1 MASRLGAALGAPGR
15 ALRRLGFGAG
25 FGGQSFC
32 YRRLSVWVFAGEPSG
47 DAIGARALRALR
59 IEAEARNDPVTSVEG
74 VGGPA
79 MLAAGLRA
87 SLFPME
93 DVSVM
98 GVAEVA
104 ASLPSLRRRLSQ
116 AAAAVNAAQ
125 PDVLLTI
132 DAKGFSFRLAKA
144 VTNEGTTKVHVV
156 SPSWWAWRG
165 GERNLR
171 ALRVAG
177 IDAVACLLPFEPEGV
192 RRAGTRAAFVG
203 HPVVEDVREGAGA
216 FREAREARRAAE
228 ARAGTETTV
237 LGALPGSRDQE
248 LDRHLPLFR
257 EACAALSKRWRS
269 LDPNLEEKNG
279 RGRGSPTRTLR
290 VEFLVLPRHRRRVR
304 RELETWPVP
313 ATVTAADAG
322 DCQTR
327 ASFFG
332 ATDAALVAAGTAT
345 AQAFAHGVPQVV
357 AYRAHFA
364 TEWIARALAK
374 TPHASL
380 PNVALPALAPVPELL
395 GASRATPAALA
406 DAAARVLRDERARRA
421 QTEARDAFLDALT
434 PRDASGAEVAPSL
447 AVARVAL
454 DAVEAKREKILRAR
468 AKRRERA
475 GART

>member
-1 MASRLGAALGAPGR
+1 MTALGVGVRGR
-15 ALRRLGFGAG
+15 TLRGRD
-25 FGGQSFC
+25 
-32 YRRLSVWVFAGEPSG
+32 RR
-47 DAIGARALRALR
+47 RALRALR
-59 IEAEARNDPVTSVEG
+59 VEAEARNDPVTSVEG

-192 RRAGTRAAFVG
+192 RRAGPLRSWATPWWRTSGKARGVSRGSGGAPRRRGEGGDRDDRPRRVAGEPRPGTRQTPAAVSGSLRGAFEAVANARAASRRKKRTRARLAN
-203 HPVVEDVREGAGA
+203 ANA
-216 FREAREARRAAE
+216 ARR
-228 ARAGTETTV
+228 V
-237 LGALPGSRDQE
+237 PGAPAPPTQGAPRTRDVAGSRDG
-248 LDRHLPLFR
+248 
-257 EACAALSKRWRS
+257 
-269 LDPNLEEKNG
+269 DP
-279 RGRGSPTRTLR
+279 
-290 VEFLVLPRHRRRVR
+290 
-304 RELETWPVP
+304 
-313 ATVTAADAG
+313 ADAG

-345 AQAFAHGVPQVV
+345 AQAFAHGGPRVV
-357 AYRAHFA
+357 AYAPPPPSGS
-364 TEWIARALAK
+364 RALAK
-374 TPHASL
+374 APHASL
-380 PNVALPALAPVPELL
+380 PNVALPALAPVPEYSERLARRRRRWRTPRR
-395 GASRATPAALA
+395 GSCATSARARA
-406 DAAARVLRDERARRA
+406 DRARRVPGRA
-421 QTEARDAFLDALT
+421 HPAR
-434 PRDASGAEVAPSL
+434 RVRRGGGAEPRRG
-447 AVARVAL
+447 AR
-454 DAVEAKREKILRAR
+454 RAR
-468 AKRRERA
+468 RRRGKTE
-475 GART
+475 

>member
-15 ALRRLGFGAG
+15 ALRRLGFGAEDR
-25 FGGQSFC
+25 GQSVC
-32 YRRLSVWVFAGEPSG
+32 CRRLSVWVFAGEPSG

-171 ALRVAG
+171 ALRATG

-257 EACAALSKRWRS
+257 EACAALSKRLRS
-269 LDPNLEEKNG
+269 LEPNLEEKNG
-279 RGRGSPTRTLR
+279 RGSDLR
-290 VEFLVLPRHRRRVR
+290 VEFLVLPRHQRRVR

-313 ATVTAADAG
+313 ATATAADAG

-332 ATDAALVAAGTAT
+332 ATDAVLVAAGTAT

-434 PRDASGAEVAPSL
+434 PRDASGAKMAPSL

-454 DAVEAKREKILRAR
+454 DAVEAKRKKIAR

>member
-1 MASRLGAALGAPGR
+1 MASRLGAALGAPGC
-15 ALRRLGFGAG
+15 ALRRLGFGAEDR
-25 FGGQSFC
+25 GQRFC
-32 YRRLSVWVFAGEPSG
+32 FRRLSVWVFAGEPSG

-79 MLAAGLRA
+79 MLGAGLRA

-171 ALRVAG
+171 VLRAAG

-257 EACAALSKRWRS
+257 EACAALSKRLRS
-269 LDPNLEEKNG
+269 LEPNLEEKNG
-279 RGRGSPTRTLR
+279 RGSDLR
-290 VEFLVLPRHRRRVR
+290 VEFLVLPRHLRRVR

-313 ATVTAADAG
+313 ATATAADAG

-406 DAAARVLRDERARRA
+406 DAAARVLRDERAMRA

-434 PRDASGAEVAPSL
+434 PRDASGAKMAPSL

-454 DAVEAKREKILRAR
+454 DAVEAKRRKIAR

>member
-15 ALRRLGFGAG
+15 ALRRLGFGAEDR
-25 FGGQSFC
+25 GQSVC
-32 YRRLSVWVFAGEPSG
+32 CRRLSVWVFAGEPSG

-171 ALRVAG
+171 ALRATG

-257 EACAALSKRWRS
+257 EACAALSKRLRS
-269 LDPNLEEKNG
+269 LEPNLEEKNG
-279 RGRGSPTRTLR
+279 RGSDLR
-290 VEFLVLPRHRRRVR
+290 VEFLVLPRHQRRVR

-313 ATVTAADAG
+313 ATATAADAG

-332 ATDAALVAAGTAT
+332 ATDAVLVAAGTAT

-434 PRDASGAEVAPSL
+434 PRDASGAKMAPSL

-454 DAVEAKREKILRAR
+454 DAVEAKRKKIAR
-468 AKRRERA
+468 AKRREGA

>member
-1 MASRLGAALGAPGR
+1 
-15 ALRRLGFGAG
+15 
-25 FGGQSFC
+25 
-32 YRRLSVWVFAGEPSG
+32 VWVFAGEPSG

-171 ALRVAG
+171 ALRATG

-257 EACAALSKRWRS
+257 EACAALSKRLRS
-269 LDPNLEEKNG
+269 LEPNLEEKNG
-279 RGRGSPTRTLR
+279 RGSDLR
-290 VEFLVLPRHRRRVR
+290 VEFLVLPRHQRRVR

-313 ATVTAADAG
+313 ATATAADAG

-332 ATDAALVAAGTAT
+332 ATDAVLVAAGTAT

-434 PRDASGAEVAPSL
+434 PRDASGAKMAPSL

-454 DAVEAKREKILRAR
+454 DAVEAKRKKIAR
-468 AKRRERA
+468 AKRREGA

>member
-15 ALRRLGFGAG
+15 ALRRLGFGAEDR
-25 FGGQSFC
+25 GQSVC
-32 YRRLSVWVFAGEPSG
+32 CRRLSVWVFAGEPSG

-171 ALRVAG
+171 ALRATG

-257 EACAALSKRWRS
+257 EACAALSKRLRS
-269 LDPNLEEKNG
+269 LEPNLEEKNE
-279 RGRGSPTRTLR
+279 RGSDLR
-290 VEFLVLPRHRRRVR
+290 VEFLVLPRHQRRVR

-313 ATVTAADAG
+313 ATATAADAG

-332 ATDAALVAAGTAT
+332 ATDAVLVAAGTAT

-434 PRDASGAEVAPSL
+434 PRDASGAKMAPSL

-454 DAVEAKREKILRAR
+454 DAVEAKRKKIAR

>member
-1 MASRLGAALGAPGR
+1 
-15 ALRRLGFGAG
+15 
-25 FGGQSFC
+25 
-32 YRRLSVWVFAGEPSG
+32 
-47 DAIGARALRALR
+47 
-59 IEAEARNDPVTSVEG
+59 
-74 VGGPA
+74 
-79 MLAAGLRA
+79 
-87 SLFPME
+87 
-93 DVSVM
+93 
-98 GVAEVA
+98 
-104 ASLPSLRRRLSQ
+104 
-116 AAAAVNAAQ
+116 
-125 PDVLLTI
+125 
-132 DAKGFSFRLAKA
+132 
-144 VTNEGTTKVHVV
+144 
-156 SPSWWAWRG
+156 
-165 GERNLR
+165 
-171 ALRVAG
+171 
-177 IDAVACLLPFEPEGV
+177 
-192 RRAGTRAAFVG
+192 
-203 HPVVEDVREGAGA
+203 VVEDVREGAGA

-257 EACAALSKRWRS
+257 EACAALSKRLRS
-269 LDPNLEEKNG
+269 LEPNLEEKNG
-279 RGRGSPTRTLR
+279 RGSDLR
-290 VEFLVLPRHRRRVR
+290 VEFLVLPRHQRRVR

-313 ATVTAADAG
+313 ATATAADAG

-332 ATDAALVAAGTAT
+332 ATDAVLVAAGTAT

-434 PRDASGAEVAPSL
+434 PRDASGAKMAPSL

-454 DAVEAKREKILRAR
+454 DAVEAKRKKIAR

>member
-15 ALRRLGFGAG
+15 ALRRLGFGAED
-25 FGGQSFC
+25 GGQSVC
-32 YRRLSVWVFAGEPSG
+32 CRRLSVWVFAGEPSG

-171 ALRVAG
+171 ALRATG

-257 EACAALSKRWRS
+257 EACAALSKRLRS
-269 LDPNLEEKNG
+269 LEPNLEEKNG
-279 RGRGSPTRTLR
+279 RGSDLR
-290 VEFLVLPRHRRRVR
+290 VEFLVLPRHQRRVR

-313 ATVTAADAG
+313 ATATAADAG

-332 ATDAALVAAGTAT
+332 ATDAVLVAAGTAT

-434 PRDASGAEVAPSL
+434 PRDASGAKMAPSL

-454 DAVEAKREKILRAR
+454 DAVEAKRKKIAR

>member
-15 ALRRLGFGAG
+15 ALRRLGFGAED
-25 FGGQSFC
+25 GGQSVC
-32 YRRLSVWVFAGEPSG
+32 CRRLSVWVFAGEPSG

-257 EACAALSKRWRS
+257 EACAALSKRLRS
-269 LDPNLEEKNG
+269 LEPNLEEKNG
-279 RGRGSPTRTLR
+279 RGSDLR
-290 VEFLVLPRHRRRVR
+290 VEFLVLPRHQRRVR

-313 ATVTAADAG
+313 ATATVADAG

-332 ATDAALVAAGTAT
+332 ATDAVLVAAGTAT

-434 PRDASGAEVAPSL
+434 PRDASGAKMAPSL

-454 DAVEAKREKILRAR
+454 DAVEAKRKKIAR

>member
-15 ALRRLGFGAG
+15 ALRRLGFGSEDR
-25 FGGQSFC
+25 GQSVC
-32 YRRLSVWVFAGEPSG
+32 CRRLSVWVFAGEPSG

-171 ALRVAG
+171 ALRATG

-257 EACAALSKRWRS
+257 EACAALSKRLRS
-269 LDPNLEEKNG
+269 LEPNLEEKNG
-279 RGRGSPTRTLR
+279 RGSDLR
-290 VEFLVLPRHRRRVR
+290 VEFLVLPRHQRRVR

-313 ATVTAADAG
+313 ATATAADAG

-332 ATDAALVAAGTAT
+332 ATDAVLVAAGTAT

-421 QTEARDAFLDALT
+421 QTEARDAFLDALS
-434 PRDASGAEVAPSL
+434 PRDASGAKMAPSL

-454 DAVEAKREKILRAR
+454 DAVEAKRKKIAR

>member
-257 EACAALSKRWRS
+257 EACAALSKRWRT
-269 LDPNLEEKNG
+269 LEPHLEEKNG
-279 RGRGSPTRTLR
+279 RGRGSRTRTLR

-421 QTEARDAFLDALT
+421 QTEARDARWT
-434 PRDASGAEVAPSL
+434 RSPRATRPARRWRRASPWRASRSTLSRQNVIE
-447 AVARVAL
+447 
-454 DAVEAKREKILRAR
+454 KRHNRLELL
-468 AKRRERA
+468 
-475 GART
+475 

>member
-1 MASRLGAALGAPGR
+1 MASRLGAALGAPGC
-15 ALRRLGFGAG
+15 ALRRLGFGAEDR
-25 FGGQSFC
+25 GQRFC
-32 YRRLSVWVFAGEPSG
+32 FRRLSVWVFAGEPSG

-79 MLAAGLRA
+79 MLGAGLRA

-144 VTNEGTTKVHVV
+144 VTNKGTTKVHVV

-257 EACAALSKRWRS
+257 EACAALSKRLRS
-269 LDPNLEEKNG
+269 LEPNLEEKNG
-279 RGRGSPTRTLR
+279 RGSDLR
-290 VEFLVLPRHRRRVR
+290 VEFLVLPRHLRRVR

-313 ATVTAADAG
+313 ATATAADAG

-332 ATDAALVAAGTAT
+332 ATDAVLVAAGTAT

-434 PRDASGAEVAPSL
+434 PRDASGAKMAPSL

-454 DAVEAKREKILRAR
+454 DAVEAKRNRK
-468 AKRRERA
+468 K
-475 GART
+475 T

>member
-15 ALRRLGFGAG
+15 ALRRLGFGAEDR
-25 FGGQSFC
+25 GQSVAC
-32 YRRLSVWVFAGEPSG
+32 CRRLSVWVFAGEPSG

-98 GVAEVA
+98 GVAEVV

-171 ALRVAG
+171 ALRAAG

-257 EACAALSKRWRS
+257 EACAALSKRLRS
-269 LDPNLEEKNG
+269 LEPNLEEKNG
-279 RGRGSPTRTLR
+279 RGSDLR
-290 VEFLVLPRHRRRVR
+290 VEFLVLPRHQRRVR

-313 ATVTAADAG
+313 ATATAADAG

-332 ATDAALVAAGTAT
+332 ATDAVLVAAGTAT

-434 PRDASGAEVAPSL
+434 PRDASGAKMAPSL

-454 DAVEAKREKILRAR
+454 DAVEAKRKKIAR

>member
-15 ALRRLGFGAG
+15 ALRRLSFGAEDR
-25 FGGQSFC
+25 GQSVC
-32 YRRLSVWVFAGEPSG
+32 CRRLSVWVFAGEPSG

-171 ALRVAG
+171 ALRATG

-257 EACAALSKRWRS
+257 EACAALSKRLRS
-269 LDPNLEEKNG
+269 LEPNLEEKNE
-279 RGRGSPTRTLR
+279 RGSDLR
-290 VEFLVLPRHRRRVR
+290 VEFLVLPRHQRRVR

-313 ATVTAADAG
+313 ATATAADAG

-332 ATDAALVAAGTAT
+332 ATDAVLVAAGTAT

-434 PRDASGAEVAPSL
+434 PRDASGAKMAPSL

-454 DAVEAKREKILRAR
+454 DAVEAKRKKIAR

>member
-1 MASRLGAALGAPGR
+1 M
-15 ALRRLGFGAG
+15 
-25 FGGQSFC
+25 
-32 YRRLSVWVFAGEPSG
+32 WVFAGEPSG

-144 VTNEGTTKVHVV
+144 VMNEGTTKVHVV

-171 ALRVAG
+171 ALRATG

-257 EACAALSKRWRS
+257 RACAALRRS
-269 LDPNLEEKNG
+269 WASIDPATHAGEAG
-279 RGRGSPTRTLR
+279 GGSSLR
-290 VEFLVLPRHRRRVR
+290 VEFLVLPRHERRMR
-304 RELETWPVP
+304 RELETWPIP
-313 ATVTAADAG
+313 AAATAASAG
-322 DCQTR
+322 DCETR

-332 ATDAALVAAGTAT
+332 AADAALVAAGTAS

-357 AYRAHFA
+357 AYRAHFV
-364 TEWIARALAK
+364 TEWIARVLAK

-380 PNVALPALAPVPELL
+380 PNIALPRVSAVPELL
-395 GASRATPAALA
+395 GRRATPAALA
-406 DAAARVLRDERARRA
+406 DAIARVLCDERARRA
-421 QTEARDAFLDALT
+421 QIEARDAFLDVLT
-434 PRDASGAEVAPSL
+434 PRDASGAKVVPSL
-447 AVARVAL
+447 AVARAAL
-454 DAVEAKREKILRAR
+454 DAVEAKRSAR
-468 AKRRERA
+468 RRERSRVRLRD
-475 GART
+475 GENI

>member
-15 ALRRLGFGAG
+15 ALRRLGFGAED
-25 FGGQSFC
+25 GGQSVC
-32 YRRLSVWVFAGEPSG
+32 CRRLSVWVFAGEPSG

-171 ALRVAG
+171 ALRATG

-257 EACAALSKRWRS
+257 EACAALSKRLRS
-269 LDPNLEEKNG
+269 LEPNLEEKNE
-279 RGRGSPTRTLR
+279 RGSDLR
-290 VEFLVLPRHRRRVR
+290 VEFLVLPRHQRRVR

-313 ATVTAADAG
+313 ATATAADAG

-332 ATDAALVAAGTAT
+332 ATDAVLVAAGTAT

-434 PRDASGAEVAPSL
+434 PRDASGAKMAPSL

-454 DAVEAKREKILRAR
+454 DAVEAKRKKIAR

>member
-1 MASRLGAALGAPGR
+1 
-15 ALRRLGFGAG
+15 
-25 FGGQSFC
+25 
-32 YRRLSVWVFAGEPSG
+32 
-47 DAIGARALRALR
+47 
-59 IEAEARNDPVTSVEG
+59 
-74 VGGPA
+74 

-257 EACAALSKRWRS
+257 EACAALSKRWRT
-269 LDPNLEEKNG
+269 LEPRLEEKNG
-279 RGRGSPTRTLR
+279 RGRGSRTRTLR

-332 ATDAALVAAGTAT
+332 ATDAALGRPSPQRRRWRAASAGC
-345 AQAFAHGVPQVV
+345 GVP
-357 AYRAHFA
+357 
-364 TEWIARALAK
+364 ARHRVDRVALAK

-380 PNVALPALAPVPELL
+380 PNVALPAWRRCLSFS
-395 GASRATPAALA
+395 ASRATPAALA
-406 DAAARVLRDERARRA
+406 DAAARVLRD
-421 QTEARDAFLDALT
+421 
-434 PRDASGAEVAPSL
+434 GAEA
-447 AVARVAL
+447 
-454 DAVEAKREKILRAR
+454 
-468 AKRRERA
+468 
-475 GART
+475 

>member
-15 ALRRLGFGAG
+15 ALRRLGLGAEDR
-25 FGGQSFC
+25 GQSVC
-32 YRRLSVWVFAGEPSG
+32 CRRLSVWVFAGEPSG

-171 ALRVAG
+171 ALRATG

-257 EACAALSKRWRS
+257 EACAALSKRLRS
-269 LDPNLEEKNG
+269 LEPNLEEKNG
-279 RGRGSPTRTLR
+279 RGSDLR
-290 VEFLVLPRHRRRVR
+290 VEFLVLPRHQRRVR

-313 ATVTAADAG
+313 ATATAADAG

-332 ATDAALVAAGTAT
+332 ATDAVLVAAGTAT

-434 PRDASGAEVAPSL
+434 PRDASGAKMAPSL

-454 DAVEAKREKILRAR
+454 DAVEAKRKKIAR